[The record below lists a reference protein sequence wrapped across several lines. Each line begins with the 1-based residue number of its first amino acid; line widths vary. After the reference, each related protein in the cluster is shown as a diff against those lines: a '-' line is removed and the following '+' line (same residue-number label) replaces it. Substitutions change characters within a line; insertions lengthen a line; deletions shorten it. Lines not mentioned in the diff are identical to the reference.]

1 MDDAVAALDKMLS
14 SFDAIAAL
22 EDELE
27 EEEVEEVEEEGVIHP
42 PTHPS
47 IHPSIHPL
55 HSLHF
60 HLSGRHHFL
69 FGRPRVGAMASQ
81 WRRNLFISGKPLRCL
96 IDLFLFSLRW
106 RVSISTPLPFS
117 PPPPSALLLPPPA
130 STHTNVLFH

>member
-47 IHPSIHPL
+47 IHPSIHYIRFTSTSPVGII
-55 HSLHF
+55 F
-60 HLSGRHHFL
+60 YSGVP
-69 FGRPRVGAMASQ
+69 GSEQ
-81 WRRNLFISGKPLRCL
+81 WRRNGVAIYLSRENLF
-96 IDLFLFSLRW
+96 D
-106 RVSISTPLPFS
+106 
-117 PPPPSALLLPPPA
+117 A
-130 STHTNVLFH
+130 